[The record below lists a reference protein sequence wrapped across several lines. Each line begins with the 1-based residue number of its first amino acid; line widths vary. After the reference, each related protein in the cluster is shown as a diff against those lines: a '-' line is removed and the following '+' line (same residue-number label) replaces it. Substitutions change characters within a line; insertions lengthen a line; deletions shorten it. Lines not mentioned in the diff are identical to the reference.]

1 MSSKANYF
9 FKNLFRYSFLLLD
22 FIIFVWWHLLLSQS
36 ISHGWSCN
44 NSGIFRTIQKLSVW
58 SRYCAGQAESYTKIS
73 VLFASFLK
81 EAKRRSCGST
91 SCHPSRVIYIRMLVS
106 INMSSL
112 WDFDICLCQIFW
124 TSSTA
129 PQPLMGAKRRS
140 LKEIRTIYLSLF
152 TFNFLIVNSMSFS

>member
-1 MSSKANYF
+1 MCCCDKLLFGF
-9 FKNLFRYSFLLLD
+9 FLNHSEVKRMK
-22 FIIFVWWHLLLSQS
+22 
-36 ISHGWSCN
+36 
-44 NSGIFRTIQKLSVW
+44 QKLCRNKRKDV
-58 SRYCAGQAESYTKIS
+58 QKIS
-73 VLFASFLK
+73 VLSASFQK
-81 EAKRRSCGST
+81 EAKRRFCGST